1 MLSRFE
7 GYLKSLGDSITLMH
21 KKQQNKIKINEFPN
35 TSWLI
40 PGADLQMNYGGFA
53 TGLSRSG
60 DFTER
65 FILFSNLF
73 SYLISFSFRIR
84 L

>member
-7 GYLKSLGDSITLMH
+7 GYLKSLRDSITLMH

-40 PGADLQMNYGGFA
+40 P
-53 TGLSRSG
+53 
-60 DFTER
+60 
-65 FILFSNLF
+65 
-73 SYLISFSFRIR
+73 
-84 L
+84 